1 MSLLDDIKKTMK
13 DGSEKVVK
21 LAENISEKIKEVG
34 EEGLEISKEMLAEIS
49 EKTSDITNIVRYKLD
64 LVDMQKKVDGEMKD
78 LGEQVFILHA
88 SRKKEKIEEKI
99 LLHIKNIARL
109 KKDVLSKTAEYES
122 LRKVYSQNFVIQK
135 LSDEL
140 AESDAIIDQ
149 ILVSEKSI
157 LVDKTLKE
165 LSLPKEALISAIK
178 RNDEVII
185 PDGNTKILT
194 DDLLTIIGKKNDVK
208 KLKNRLGVK

>member
-157 LVDKTLKE
+157 SVNKTLKE